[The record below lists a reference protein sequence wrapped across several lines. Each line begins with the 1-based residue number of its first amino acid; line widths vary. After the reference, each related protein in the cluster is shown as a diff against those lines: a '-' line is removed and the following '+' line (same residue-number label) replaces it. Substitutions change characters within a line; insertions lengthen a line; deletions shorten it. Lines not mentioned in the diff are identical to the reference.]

1 MKSQYLHWIL
11 KYIKRRSWE
20 FSWDLEFGWWDY
32 LGTDWYCNGSSCW
45 RGRVKNIYNNHSPS
59 TCPTCDPLI
68 IFLVTRSLTFKRKSF
83 ENAILLENQVTFT
96 LLLLYQTFSPCWCFT
111 ANIRLITHTS
121 VFSFLKVIITNQVLH
136 SMITNPRPT
145 RYFITE
151 YVDERSTKKNK
162 VGNHSFDFICRAEC
176 TDIVNAIFDGADC
189 FCLTNTTAEGSSN
202 WYLEVEVEKNKVPLI
217 YCHRT
222 SFLTR
227 NFFLGTYP
235 VKTVKMLLKQC
246 RETEKAIPYRD
257 VYIQNHKKKQISLH
271 FSYRI

>member
-1 MKSQYLHWIL
+1 MSNMWSFNH
-11 KYIKRRSWE
+11 
-20 FSWDLEFGWWDY
+20 FSCHKVAHVQKKIIRK
-32 LGTDWYCNGSSCW
+32 CNFAGKP
-45 RGRVKNIYNNHSPS
+45 GNVHV
-59 TCPTCDPLI
+59 I
-68 IFLVTRSLTFKRKSF
+68 IIVSDF
-83 ENAILLENQVTFT
+83 
-96 LLLLYQTFSPCWCFT
+96 FSMLMFHCEYS
-111 ANIRLITHTS
+111 ITHTS